1 MFFDNILG
9 SVTVNKKLDLRV
21 NNVSVTQKLIL
32 LIKRKGEWFNQFF
45 EILCS

>member
-1 MFFDNILG
+1 MFFDHILG

-21 NNVSVTQKLIL
+21 NNVIVTQKLIL
-32 LIKRKGEWFNQFF
+32 LIKLNGELVNQFF